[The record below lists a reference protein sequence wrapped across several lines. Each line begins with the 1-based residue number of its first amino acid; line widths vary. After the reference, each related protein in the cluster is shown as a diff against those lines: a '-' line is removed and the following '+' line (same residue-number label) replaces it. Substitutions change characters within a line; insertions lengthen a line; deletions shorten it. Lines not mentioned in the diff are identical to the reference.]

1 MRSSYELEEGTGNAP
16 RSCAEP
22 CLVPRSV
29 SASAQSP
36 APPRYAA
43 DALRALAAALLE
55 ADGMPPGKSLVM
67 AEVLV
72 ESDLMGHVTHGLGL
86 LPRYLDELE
95 AGTMRVEGEPEVIAD
110 RGASIAWDGRAL
122 PGGWLTMKA
131 LGLAM
136 ERARVYGTCSIA
148 IGNSHHIGCLAV
160 YPARAAA
167 AGLMCVLHSS
177 APGTASVA
185 PFGARQGVLAPDPVS
200 VAFPTG
206 AEGESLPVVTDISAS
221 ITTNNMSQRLTR
233 LGQRFPHPWLL
244 DAEGNPTDDPS
255 VIGKGGTILPAGGL
269 DHGQKGYGWALTTEA
284 LTQGL
289 SGFGRADTPSGMI
302 ASVFLQVLDPAAFA
316 GLDAFTRQ
324 TGHTAAACRAAA
336 PRAGQPPVR
345 LPGERGLKLRE
356 AALAEG
362 VPLAEGIMDAL
373 RLHAERHNVRLPL
386 PLGN

>member
-1 MRSSYELEEGTGNAP
+1 
-16 RSCAEP
+16 
-22 CLVPRSV
+22 V
-29 SASAQSP
+29 SAAAQSP
-36 APPRYAA
+36 ALPRYPVE
-43 DALRALAAALLE
+43 ALRALASALFEAHGAPAEKAA
-55 ADGMPPGKSLVM
+55 VM

-86 LPRYLDELE
+86 LPRYLDEID
-95 AGTMRVEGEPEVIAD
+95 AGTMRLEGEPEVIAD

-122 PGGWLTMKA
+122 PGGWLTMRA

-136 ERARVYGTCSIA
+136 ERARLHGTCSIA

-160 YPARAAA
+160 YPARAAE

-185 PFGARQGVLAPDPVS
+185 PFGAMQGVLAPDPVS
-200 VAFPTG
+200 VGFPTG
-206 AEGESLPVVTDISAS
+206 PAHDSLPVVTDISAS
-221 ITTNNMSQRLTR
+221 ITTNNMSHRLTR
-233 LGQRFPHPWLL
+233 LGQRFPRPWLL

-269 DHGQKGYGWALTTEA
+269 DHGQKGYGWALATEA

-289 SGFGRADTPSGMI
+289 SGFGRVDKPSGMI
-302 ASVFLQVLDPAAFA
+302 ASVFLQVLDPTAFA

-336 PRAGQPPVR
+336 PRPGQPPVR

-356 AALAEG
+356 AALAQG

-373 RLHAERHNVRLPL
+373 RPYAGRHDIRLPE

>member
-1 MRSSYELEEGTGNAP
+1 VRL
-16 RSCAEP
+16 
-22 CLVPRSV
+22 
-29 SASAQSP
+29 
-36 APPRYAA
+36 RY
-43 DALRALAAALLE
+43 DAAALRQAVAALFQ
-55 ADGMPPGKSLVM
+55 AHGTPAGKATVM

-86 LPRYLDELE
+86 LPRYLDEID
-95 AGTMRVEGEPEVIAD
+95 AGLMRVEGEPEIIAD
-110 RGASIAWDGRAL
+110 RGACATWNGRAL

-131 LGLAM
+131 LEVATV
-136 ERARVYGTCSIA
+136 RARVHGTCTIA

-167 AGLMCVLHSS
+167 AGMMCVLHSS

-185 PFGARQGVLAPDPVS
+185 PFGAREAVLAPDPVS
-200 VAFPTG
+200 VGYPTG
-206 AEGESLPVVTDISAS
+206 DLPVVTDISAS

-244 DAEGNPTDDPS
+244 DAEGNLTDDPS

-269 DHGQKGYGWALTTEA
+269 DHGQKGYAMALATEA

-289 SGFGRADTPSGMI
+289 SGYGRADKPSGMI
-302 ASVFLQVLDPAAFA
+302 ASVLLQVFDPAAFA
-316 GLDAFTRQ
+316 GLDPFTRQ

-336 PRAGQPPVR
+336 PRPGQPPVR

-356 AALAEG
+356 EALAQG
-362 VPLAEGIMDAL
+362 VPLAEGILEAL
-373 RLHAERHNVRLPL
+373 RPRAERQGIRLPEPL
-386 PLGN
+386 PN